1 MRSIVKFGHSTAGI
15 LKIVIFW
22 PNFLNMLRI
31 LDTNGFAQISK
42 GFWVVQIEF
51 CACVIRDNPRENGI
65 LRQIVESPSGNG
77 IELHLR

>member
-1 MRSIVKFGHSTAGI
+1 
-15 LKIVIFW
+15 
-22 PNFLNMLRI
+22 MLRI

-77 IELHLR
+77 IELHLRLNEEIRDFHKGEIDTYHSALIEI